1 MDDPVRAALAAR
13 ERQVAELRA
22 QLAGERERADRAEVV
37 GEHHRA
43 SAQAAGAEAAAQ
55 RERAEAREAE
65 LVNAHAEL
73 LSVHAALEAQRAR
86 ADAHEAS
93 RSFRLAR
100 ALRRVR
106 SPRG

>member
-22 QLAGERERADRAEVV
+22 QLAGERERADRAEAL

-43 SAQAAGAEAAAQ
+43 SAQAASAEADAQ
-55 RERAEAREAE
+55 RERAQAREAE
-65 LVNAHAEL
+65 LVN
-73 LSVHAALEAQRAR
+73 VHAALEAERAR

-93 RSFRLAR
+93 RGVRLAR
-100 ALRRVR
+100 ALRRGR
-106 SPRG
+106 RPRG